1 MSYNKLKILFQEQS
15 LLNDINGILSW
26 DMATYMPKNSRSQ
39 RVKQIKKIYDYKK
52 SIFNKIKKEE
62 LFKKVNELNLNLK
75 EKSNLDLMKNK
86 FEYFETIPYEKIK
99 KKSFFIHRM

>member
-52 SIFNKIKKEE
+52 SIFNIG
-62 LFKKVNELNLNLK
+62 
-75 EKSNLDLMKNK
+75 SPDIDII
-86 FEYFETIPYEKIK
+86 TK
-99 KKSFFIHRM
+99 KKLPNKTKPSPPT